1 MKKLLTVLCGIIIAL
16 SLFVTTGN
24 TAKAAPKPS
33 LPSPE
38 GDHEC
43 GCVVST
49 VLGAE
54 KNKIVADL
62 LSSQE
67 FKNAKQLITSEG
79 YSWRGIDNIEVEVN
93 HSHGDAV
100 LIVVPF
106 YTQDGNIEIAGFING
121 RYSGHLPLE
130 AFFI

>member
-1 MKKLLTVLCGIIIAL
+1 MKKLLTVLCGIIFAL

-43 GCVVST
+43 SCVVSQ
-49 VLGAE
+49 VFGAE

-62 LSSQE
+62 ISSQE
-67 FKNAKQLITSEG
+67 FKNVKHSFKSDG
-79 YSWRGIDNIEVEVN
+79 YKWRGVKNIEVFIN
-93 HSHGDAV
+93 HTMGDMIMV
-100 LIVVPF
+100 GVPF
-106 YTQDGNIEIAGFING
+106 INEDGTIEMAVFFNG
-121 RYSGHLPLE
+121 IYMDPNLLGN
-130 AFFI
+130 